1 MLKFNILPTQVML
14 ILQLPLY
21 IVTPNFPDAPDAYMV
36 SLFCLFFK
44 EESQILW
51 EMSALQAAT
60 FLTLS

>member
-1 MLKFNILPTQVML
+1 ML
-14 ILQLPLY
+14 ILQLPVY
-21 IVTPNFPDAPDAYMV
+21 ILTPNFPDAPDAYMV

-51 EMSALQAAT
+51 EMSAFQAGT